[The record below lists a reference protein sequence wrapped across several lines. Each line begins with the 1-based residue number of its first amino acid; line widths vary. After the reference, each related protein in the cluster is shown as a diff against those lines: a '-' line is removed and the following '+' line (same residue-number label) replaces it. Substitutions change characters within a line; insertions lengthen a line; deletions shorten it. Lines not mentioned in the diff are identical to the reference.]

1 MIDWSKLKP
10 YDTDQKRSFEE
21 LCYQI
26 ARVKFDNKGIF
37 TSVDDSGGGDG
48 VEFYLTLPNGEEW
61 GWQAKFYLDGRLVS
75 GRKRSIVDS
84 LEKSLKVHP
93 NLKKWYLCVP
103 MDLTVGEKEWFN
115 NTLKSVV
122 SEGVEV
128 DLYFWGDSEFNY
140 YLGTPELAGRKNYFF
155 GDLELTMDWFNN
167 QVSNQLSAIKGK
179 YNPAVHTQT
188 EVDSEI
194 DSFLLNEGYKQQLII
209 QYQWLSHLIKEI
221 EPLLIEIQKIETS
234 NLPLMIKKDYLK
246 YIKNTADVCHELLSL
261 FKEEISFLRKDHYLG
276 NRSLLFEEVLGKLF
290 SSMSVLRKRNY
301 SIENE
306 YLDRTDETNELERR
320 NIREIRSIL
329 WKPNENF
336 EEIYYTFKDNV
347 AKVMRSRSNN
357 LNILGNAG
365 YGKTHVT
372 AHISRETIGKGLP
385 AIFISG
391 KNIVDSRLLSE
402 QLLVSLD
409 IPRNYSWSDFLQAL
423 DTSGKAFKTKIP
435 IFIDGLNEVRD
446 MSVVKNGLPGLIKE
460 ISSFE
465 NICLIT
471 TCRNTYVK
479 PIFGEIPPN
488 NVHLEGFLE
497 GKLVE
502 AVKVYF
508 DYYKIKAE
516 VSAISLEAF
525 EHPLYLQ
532 IFCQTKNPERIYE
545 KKVFINEQSMFDIFE
560 AYIDQCNEK
569 LSERLNLNPRRKI
582 ITKKLTNLGDA
593 LWKRNA
599 RSISVDEAEDILEY
613 KQAPNWN
620 ESIEKN
626 LTDENLLIYRD
637 WYVDEDSEILTFTY
651 DLLGGFIIAKHLLEE
666 NKERLREFLNDPNTV
681 KLLFGEDYQ
690 SRHPLYEDISRCI
703 AAMLPLYQGDYLIG
717 YIKNQTTVNLTIES
731 LFEMSPESINEKAKS
746 LIKSLFTKP
755 TNQKPLLKL
764 SEKTLRQV
772 SHPLNIYFWTVL
784 LNDLSMAERD
794 ASWSEHIRQYKGDL
808 EKEIDVLEQWCKV
821 NQTELG
827 SYEKEYLYLLAHNVM
842 WTLTST
848 VRPLRDRA
856 TRALYYFG
864 RAFPEKFFEL
874 LHYSFSINDPYV
886 SERMLGALYGIGM
899 AKQYEFEDEEFRLNI
914 LPVMA
919 KTIYDLVFAEGA
931 RHFTTHI
938 LSRDYAKKFI
948 EIGLIHHTAL
958 LTEDEKENISSP
970 FNQSNG
976 IEWGSLEKEE
986 ISDHG
991 IGPMR
996 MDFGNYTIGRL
1007 VKDRSNYDYEH
1018 EDFKNVRANIY
1029 WRIYNLGYSGELFED
1044 IDSDIA
1050 EGNFRYG
1057 RSEDGRKT
1065 DRYGKKYS
1073 WIAFFEMA
1081 GYRYDLGILG
1091 DDWYQEEC
1099 RISDLDIDP
1108 SFPVE
1113 LPEVQIVKKEYFAN
1127 QLPINEWLFG
1137 NCVPNF
1143 DDYLVMEEINGEKG
1157 PWVLLDGYFS
1167 DENKE
1172 QTRSCFFFPRG
1183 LLVKESNF
1191 EKIISLLRKQPLGG
1205 RWLPELP
1212 TDSYVYA
1219 GEIPW
1224 SDIYNENGET
1234 ELEFVTA
1241 KVREPAQLEKRVLIK
1256 EGNKLTDAEEKKFMD
1271 RLVNEEK
1278 IGFISRFMNGLEAI
1292 EEHSVD
1298 LKPYG
1303 IKIEKEIIEQLIIK
1317 EEKEKINVLLPV
1329 RENNWG
1335 EGRSGIIP
1343 SRNVAIP
1350 TKELT
1355 DALGLINQPQT
1366 FDLYEKDGR
1375 KASMTVEFGENYR
1388 DRQQFTYL
1396 RQDLLNEFLD
1406 KEEYRLIWG
1415 LWGEKEISYKSE
1427 EFREYFHKR
1436 YGEVRKEFQEILIYE
1451 EKKKY
1456 N

>member
-26 ARVKFDNKGIF
+26 TRVKFDNEGIF

-93 NLKKWYLCVP
+93 NLKKWYLCIP
-103 MDLTVGEKEWFN
+103 MDLTVGEKEWFDN
-115 NTLKSVV
+115 SLKDIIP
-122 SEGVEV
+122 EGVEI

-188 EVDSEI
+188 EVDYEI
-194 DSFLLNEGYKQQLII
+194 DSFLLNEGYKQRLII
-209 QYQWLSHLIKEI
+209 QNQGISNLIKEVQPLII
-221 EPLLIEIQKIETS
+221 EVQEIKTS
-234 NLPLMIKKDYLK
+234 NLPSLIKQDYLK
-246 YIKNTADVCHELLSL
+246 HARNTVDACVELLSIS
-261 FKEEISFLRKDHYLG
+261 KEEISFLEKNHYLG
-276 NRSLLFEEVLGKLF
+276 KRSLPFEEMLERLF
-290 SSMSVLRKRNY
+290 LSILALREKSY
-301 SIENE
+301 SIESE
-306 YLDRTDETNELERR
+306 YLDVTKETDELERR
-320 NIREIRSIL
+320 NIRELRRIL
-329 WKPNENF
+329 WKPKEHF
-336 EEIYYTFKDNV
+336 EEIYYTFKDNI
-347 AKVMRSRSNN
+347 AKVIRSRSNN
-357 LNILGNAG
+357 LHILGDAG

-372 AHISRETIGKGLP
+372 AHISRETIGKALP
-385 AIFISG
+385 AIFILG
-391 KNIVDSRLLSE
+391 KNIIDSRSLSE
-402 QLLVSLD
+402 QLLVNLD
-409 IPRNYSWSDFLQAL
+409 IPRNYSWSDFLKAL
-423 DTSGKAFKTKIP
+423 DVSGKAFRTKIP

-446 MSVVKNGLPGLIKE
+446 ISVVKNGLPGLIKE
-460 ISSFE
+460 ISAFQ

-471 TCRNTYVK
+471 TCRNTYVE
-479 PIFGEIPPN
+479 PIFGEIPEN
-488 NVHLEGFLE
+488 SVHLEGFLD
-497 GKLVE
+497 GKLIE
-502 AVKVYF
+502 AVKIYF
-508 DYYKIKAE
+508 DYYKIKAGI
-516 VSAISLEAF
+516 SAVSLEAF

-532 IFCQTKNPERIYE
+532 IFCQTKNPERRYE
-545 KKVFINEQSMFDIFE
+545 KKVFVNEQSMFDIFE
-560 AYIDQCNEK
+560 AYIDQCNET
-569 LSERLNLNPRRKI
+569 LSGRLKFNPRRKI
-582 ITKKLTNLGDA
+582 ITKKLTSLGNV
-593 LWKRNA
+593 LWERNT
-599 RSISVDEAEDILEY
+599 RSISVEEAEDILEY

-626 LTDENLLIYRD
+626 LMDENLLIYRD
-637 WYVDEDSEILTFTY
+637 WYLDGGNEVITFTY

-666 NKERLREFLNDPNTV
+666 NRERLKEFLTDSNTV
-681 KLLFGEDYQ
+681 KLLFGEDYR

-703 AAMLPLYQGDYLIG
+703 AAMLPLYQGDYLVG
-717 YIKNQTTVNLTIES
+717 YIKNQTTVNLTVES
-731 LFEMSPESINEKAKS
+731 FFEMSPESINDKAKK
-746 LIKSLFTKP
+746 IIETLFTKP
-755 TNQKPLLKL
+755 TNQKRLLKL

-772 SHPLNIYFWTVL
+772 SHPLNIHFWTVL
-784 LNDLSMAERD
+784 LNDLSMVERD
-794 ASWSEHIRQYKGDL
+794 ASWSEHIREYKGDI
-808 EKEIDVLEQWCKV
+808 EKEIEVLEQWCKV
-821 NQTELG
+821 NQSALG
-827 SYEKEYLYLLAHNVM
+827 LYEKDYLYLLARNVM

-864 RAFPEKFFEL
+864 RAFPKEFFEL
-874 LHYSFSINDPYV
+874 LRYSFSINDPYV

-899 AKQYEFEDEEFRLNI
+899 AKQYEFEDEEFRLDL
-914 LPVMA
+914 LPFMA
-919 KTIYDLVFAEGA
+919 KEIYDLMFADKA

-938 LSRDYAKKFI
+938 LSRDYAKRFI
-948 EIGLIHHTAL
+948 EIGLSHHVKL
-958 LTEDEKENISSP
+958 LTEDEKANISPP
-970 FNQSNG
+970 FNQSKG
-976 IEWGSLEKEE
+976 IEWGSVEKEE
-986 ISDHG
+986 IIDHG
-991 IGPMR
+991 MGPIR

-1018 EDFKNVRANIY
+1018 EDFKKVRANIY

-1044 IDSDIA
+1044 IDNDID

-1057 RSEDGRKT
+1057 RSEDGTQT

-1081 GYRYDLGILG
+1081 GYRDDLGILG

-1108 SFPVE
+1108 SFPVK

-1127 QLPINEWLFG
+1127 ELPINEWLFG

-1143 DDYLVMEEINGEKG
+1143 DEYLVMEEINGEKG

-1183 LLVKESNF
+1183 LLVKETNF
-1191 EKIISLLRKQPLGG
+1191 EKIIFLLRRQPLGG
-1205 RWLPELP
+1205 RWLPEVP

-1224 SDIYNENGET
+1224 SDTYNKNGET
-1234 ELEFVTA
+1234 ELKFVTA
-1241 KVREPAQLEKRVLIK
+1241 KVREQAQVEKRILIK
-1256 EGNKLTDAEEKKFMD
+1256 EGKKLTDAEEKEFMD

-1278 IGFISRFMNGLEAI
+1278 IDFISRFMNGLEAI
-1292 EEHSVD
+1292 EEHSVN

-1303 IKIEKEIIEQLIIK
+1303 ITMEKEIIEKLIIK
-1317 EEKEKINVLLPV
+1317 EEKEKFNVLLPV

-1335 EGRSGIIP
+1335 EGKSGIIP

-1350 TKELT
+1350 TKEVT

-1375 KASMTVEFGENYR
+1375 KASMTVEFGKNYR
-1388 DRQQFTYL
+1388 DRQHFIYL
-1396 RQDLLNEFLD
+1396 RQDLLNKFLE

-1415 LWGEKEISYKSE
+1415 LWGEKEISYKSKG
-1427 EFREYFHKR
+1427 FRDYFHKR
-1436 YGEVRKEFQEILIYE
+1436 YGEVRKDFQEILIYE
-1451 EKKKY
+1451 GKKKY